1 MHLVKID
8 YSFWLILS
16 LLLFVTLV
24 PHSFSQAPAVISSF
38 QVLDPNGNDVTGES
52 LVAGGSYTVK
62 FTIEV
67 GATLTDKI
75 LLSTNMEKS
84 GNEFWTLENNYQGI
98 DTSTWTPGS
107 QSITFQ
113 AVEGVA
119 EFTLEGKIS
128 ESITER
134 ELTEVQKTVHALA
147 EERILNLQLDSMDI
161 LDQRSYVITDQI
173 IISYDQILT
182 SKKNNIDSTS
192 MEEKYKLL
200 ASEIIS
206 EAEYLTTF
214 GFYDDA
220 IKLLDTIPDS
230 DYPDPPVAATLYL
243 VAAIVFVITSILFG
257 ILFIRSRS
265 TSSYILSSV
274 NEKADKLDLLLI
286 KASRLDQ
293 NLSNEIETIKKEL
306 KELE

>member
-147 EERILNLQLDSMDI
+147 EERILILQLDSMDI

-182 SKKNNIDSTS
+182 LKKNNIDSTS

-230 DYPDPPVAATLYL
+230 DYPDPPVAATMYL

>member
-62 FTIEV
+62 FTIEI

-147 EERILNLQLDSMDI
+147 EERILILQLDSMDI

-182 SKKNNIDSTS
+182 LKKNNIDSTS

-230 DYPDPPVAATLYL
+230 DYPDPPVAATMYL

>member
-147 EERILNLQLDSMDI
+147 EERILILQLDSMDI

-173 IISYDQILT
+173 IISYDQILA

>member
-1 MHLVKID
+1 MHLVKIN

-147 EERILNLQLDSMDI
+147 EERILILQLDSMDI

-230 DYPDPPVAATLYL
+230 DYPDPPVAINVLFPKAT
-243 VAAIVFVITSILFG
+243 TSG
-257 ILFIRSRS
+257 
-265 TSSYILSSV
+265 
-274 NEKADKLDLLLI
+274 
-286 KASRLDQ
+286 
-293 NLSNEIETIKKEL
+293 
-306 KELE
+306 

>member
-1 MHLVKID
+1 MHLVKIN

-62 FTIEV
+62 FTIEI

-147 EERILNLQLDSMDI
+147 EERILILQLDSMDI

-173 IISYDQILT
+173 IISYDQILA